1 VSGDDQDAFD
11 VQNFIGEFAR
21 RHNILLHK
29 DDPLFM
35 QLTLIERI
43 LVRAVERVREAV
55 FAAQND
61 IAAGAVEHREIA
73 RAMARQIIAGAGEN
87 VANAIHAA
95 GADVTAQMKTAA
107 ARELAE
113 ARALARAARW
123 SAALAIAAALFALG
137 VAFVCWQLAV
147 R

>member
-1 VSGDDQDAFD
+1 VTGENEDGFD
-11 VQNFIGEFAR
+11 VQNFIGDVAR
-21 RHNILLHK
+21 RHNILLNK

-43 LVRAVERVREAV
+43 LVRAVERVRAAV
-55 FAAQND
+55 LAAQND
-61 IAAGAVEHREIA
+61 VAAGAVQHREIA
-73 RAMARQIIAGAGEN
+73 RTMARQIIAGAGEN

-123 SAALAIAAALFALG
+123 SAAMAFAAACVAVG
-137 VAFVCWQLAV
+137 VSLAV
-147 R
+147 WFAHR

>member
-1 VSGDDQDAFD
+1 MSGDDQDAFD

-43 LVRAVERVREAV
+43 LVRAVERVRAAV

-61 IAAGAVEHREIA
+61 IAAGAVQHREIS
-73 RAMARQIIAGAGEN
+73 RAIAGQIIAGAGEN

-113 ARALARAARW
+113 ARALAQAARW
-123 SAALAIAAALFALG
+123 SAAMALAAAVFTLG
-137 VAFVCWQLAV
+137 VALVCWLVVV